1 MSLIKYGPFANLDR
15 FLDDSLLTPSRRY
28 GWDMA
33 VDVFEAKDQV
43 TVKMSLPGINP
54 DDLDLSLDDH
64 LLSISGERKEEHE
77 VDDKEYYSKEI
88 RRGSFLRVVELP
100 TTVDATR
107 AEASYADGLLCIVFP
122 KLPTQERKGIKISVK
137 K

>member
-1 MSLIKYGPFANLDR
+1 MPLIKYGPFVNLDR
-15 FLDDSLLTPSRRY
+15 FLDDSFLAPSRRY

-33 VDVFEAKDQV
+33 VDVFEEKDQV

-54 DDLDLSLDDH
+54 NDLNLSVDSD
-64 LLSISGERKEEHE
+64 LLSVSGEREEEHE

-88 RRGSFLRVVELP
+88 RRGSFSRVVELP
-100 TTVDATR
+100 TAVDAAK
-107 AEASYADGLLCIVFP
+107 AEAGYTDGLLCIALP

-137 K
+137 S